1 MLILE
6 QNTHYKHKSYFQ
18 LKLFHTKRK
27 IIVYNKYFHF
37 FYELT
42 VITALHS
49 VYAHQTINNYKII
62 SNNSVMYFLINV
74 SLDLLMQMLTLKNQ
88 VVFIYGRC

>member
-1 MLILE
+1 MF
-6 QNTHYKHKSYFQ
+6 S
-18 LKLFHTKRK
+18 
-27 IIVYNKYFHF
+27 F

-42 VITALHS
+42 DITALHS

-74 SLDLLMQMLTLKNQ
+74 SLDLLMHKLTVKNQ